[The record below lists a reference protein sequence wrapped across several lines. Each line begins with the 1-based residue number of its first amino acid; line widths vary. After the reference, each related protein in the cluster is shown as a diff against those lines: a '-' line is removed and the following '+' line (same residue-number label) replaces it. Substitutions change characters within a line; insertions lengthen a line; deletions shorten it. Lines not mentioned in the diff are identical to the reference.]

1 MINKHQFQMSAKAFR
16 AGRVSLQEFT
26 DTVFAE
32 RKDSDESKTVT
43 GDQAANQFSGASEDQ
58 ESLPQLATRPPQSHK
73 GDFGRVLMIGGSGGM
88 SGAIS
93 LAGLAALKSGSGL
106 VKVAVPLEIQHTVA
120 AYSPCYM
127 TVGCLSEN
135 GEIHGGALDSL
146 KSEANWSDVVG
157 LGPGLDRGAGQKW
170 IVPKLYAETPQPMV
184 VDADGL
190 NTLAECDTEVGKH
203 EGQRVLTPHP
213 GELQRLLGSQITDR
227 EELESRAIQLA
238 SSAKV
243 IVVLKGNRT
252 LVTDG
257 ERSFHNQTGNPGM
270 ATAGSGDVLTGVIT
284 SLIGQGLSL
293 FEAAV
298 LGVHVHGLAGDL
310 SAQSVGQTSLVA
322 TDIIDGLPLAF
333 KSHAAISQVPIGFV
347 RK

>member
-1 MINKHQFQMSAKAFR
+1 MSAKAFR

-32 RKDSDESKTVT
+32 RRDSEESKTGT
-43 GDQAANQFSGASEDQ
+43 DDQMDQRSLPANSGDQEF
-58 ESLPQLATRPPQSHK
+58 LPQLASRAPQSHK
-73 GDFGRVLMIGGSGGM
+73 GDFGRVLMIGGSGSM

-106 VKVAVPLEIQHTVA
+106 VKVAVPLEIQPIVA
-120 AYSPCYM
+120 SYSPCYM
-127 TVGCLSEN
+127 TVGCLSEH
-135 GEIHGGALDSL
+135 GEIHGGALESL
-146 KSEANWSDVVG
+146 ESEADWSDVVG
-157 LGPGLDRGAGQKW
+157 LGPGLDQGAGQKW

-190 NTLAECDTEVGKH
+190 NTLAERNTDLSKH
-203 EGQRVLTPHP
+203 DGQRVLTPHP
-213 GELQRLLGSQITDR
+213 GELQRLLGSQFTDR
-227 EELESRAIQLA
+227 TELELQAIQLA
-238 SSAKV
+238 SSAGV

-257 ERSFHNQTGNPGM
+257 EKNYHNQTGNPGM

-284 SLIGQGLSL
+284 SLVGQGLSL
-293 FEAAV
+293 FEAAA
-298 LGVHVHGLAGDL
+298 LGTHIHGLAGDL
-310 SAQSVGQTSLVA
+310 SAQAVGQTSLVA

-333 KSHAAISQVPIGFV
+333 KSHAANSQVPIGFV
-347 RK
+347 RT